1 MRRFPSL
8 HASTLLIA
16 ALAWSASQ
24 APAEAQE
31 ATLTAPEQQVVNV
44 AREISPAV
52 VRIAR
57 PGGEGSGVIIR
68 EDGVILTNA
77 HVVGNARAVE
87 VVLGDGRTLAGEV
100 LGGDPSIDI
109 AVVRVQETGLPVA
122 PLGDSDRLEVGQ
134 TAIAI
139 GNPFGLDRTLTTGVV
154 SAVNRSP
161 RGLELDGLVQTDA
174 AINPGNSGGPLL
186 DSSGRVIGVN
196 TAVLRPRGVG
206 AEGLGF
212 AVPINLA
219 ADVAEQLLTTG
230 RVVRGF
236 VGIGYDEVT
245 PPLARQ
251 FQLPVE
257 QGIIILQVQ
266 PGSPADAAGLQQRD
280 IITQIEGTAVT
291 HGGEFRRVLRQHRP
305 GETIRLQVNR
315 MGTVMEVTV
324 ELGAAQVT

>member
-1 MRRFPSL
+1 MRRFLLLQASSL
-8 HASTLLIA
+8 LVA
-16 ALAWSASQ
+16 ATAWSVS
-24 APAEAQE
+24 PATAAAQE
-31 ATLTAPEQQVVNV
+31 VTITAPEQQVVNV
-44 AREISPAV
+44 AREVSPAV

-57 PGGEGSGVIIR
+57 RGGEGSGVIIR

-77 HVVGNARAVE
+77 HVVGNARTVE
-87 VVLGDGRTLAGEV
+87 VVLGDGRTLTGEV

-109 AVVRVQETGLPVA
+109 AVVRVQETGLPA
-122 PLGDSDRLEVGQ
+122 AGLGDSDRLEVGQ

-139 GNPFGLDRTLTTGVV
+139 GNPFGLDRTLTTGVI

-161 RGLELDGLVQTDA
+161 RGLELEGLIQTDA

-186 DSSGRVIGVN
+186 DSSGRVVGVN

-219 ADVAEQLLTTG
+219 ADVADQLLTTG
-230 RVVRGF
+230 RVVRAF
-236 VGIGYDEVT
+236 VGIGYDDVT

-266 PGSPADAAGLQQRD
+266 PGSPADAAGLQPRD
-280 IITQIEGTAVT
+280 IITRIEGTAVT

-305 GETIRLQVNR
+305 GESIRLQVNR
-315 MGTVMEVTV
+315 MGTEMEVTID
-324 ELGAAQVT
+324 LGAARVT

>member
-8 HASTLLIA
+8 QASSLLVA
-16 ALAWSASQ
+16 ALAWSAS
-24 APAEAQE
+24 PTSGLAQE
-31 ATLTAPEQQVVNV
+31 VTLTAPEQQVVNV
-44 AREISPAV
+44 AREVSPAV

-57 PGGEGSGVIIR
+57 RGGEGSGVIIR

-77 HVVGNARAVE
+77 HVVGNARVVE
-87 VVLGDGRTLAGEV
+87 VGLGDGRRLQGEV

-109 AVVRVQETGLPVA
+109 AVVRVQETGLPA
-122 PLGDSDRLEVGQ
+122 AGLGDSDRLEVGQ

-139 GNPFGLDRTLTTGVV
+139 GNPFGLDRTLTTGVI

-161 RGLELDGLVQTDA
+161 RGLELEGLIQTDA

-186 DSSGRVIGVN
+186 DSSGRVVGVN

-219 ADVAEQLLTTG
+219 ADVADQLLTTG
-230 RVVRGF
+230 RVVRAF
-236 VGIGYDEVT
+236 VGIGYDDVT

-266 PGSPADAAGLQQRD
+266 PGSPADAGGLQPRD
-280 IITQIEGTAVT
+280 IITRIEGTAVT
-291 HGGEFRRVLRQHRP
+291 HGGEFRRVLREHRP
-305 GETIRLQVNR
+305 GESIRLQVNR